1 MQGPL
6 RYTPRSD
13 SDSAPGGL
21 GGAISSLRNP
31 QFRWLYISN
40 IAFFMAMGSQQIVR
54 SWITFQLTDS
64 KLALGLISFTV
75 ALPMLFISPLGGALA
90 DRLERRSLIVAGQAM
105 VVLSELAIFGLLY
118 TDRLLFWHLVV
129 AAGVMGVVFPFIM
142 PARQAIVANVVG
154 RAGLTN
160 AMALTM
166 AGMNMTRIIGPAAAG
181 FLIGVVGVEST
192 YVVGI
197 SLYAVGLVCLFQV
210 EQSRPAAE
218 TRELSITRNMA
229 DGARYVGQNRLV
241 LVLLFFGL
249 VPMFLAMPFQTL
261 LVVFADEIWNVGSW
275 GLGLLSAAGGL
286 GGVVGSM
293 YVAWRSDSHKRVRPM
308 MVSMVAFGIFLLLF
322 AISPWFLLALPLVFA
337 ANIFA
342 SVYGTLNNTAIQ
354 LLIPDQVR
362 GRISSFLMMS
372 FSLPLLGTLPMSAVA
387 EVYGAQ
393 WAVAGASLLA
403 VVVAVVFYLSSS
415 ELRKMDDSVR
425 DAMVD

>member
-6 RYTPRSD
+6 RYTPRPD
-13 SDSAPGGL
+13 SGSAPGGL
-21 GGAISSLRNP
+21 SGAVSSFRNP

-64 KLALGLISFTV
+64 KFALGIISFTV
-75 ALPMLFISPLGGALA
+75 ALPMLFMSPLGGALA
-90 DRLERRSLIVAGQAM
+90 DRLERRSLIIGGQVL
-105 VVLSELAIFGLLY
+105 VVLSELSIFGLLY
-118 TDRLLFWHLVV
+118 LDRLQFWHLVV

-166 AGMNMTRIIGPAAAG
+166 AGMNTTRVIGPAAAG
-181 FLIGVVGVEST
+181 LLIGIVGVQST
-192 YVVGI
+192 
-197 SLYAVGLVCLFQV
+197 YAVGIGLYAIGLLCLTQV
-210 EQSRPAAE
+210 EPSQPAAE
-218 TRELSITRNMA
+218 ARELSITRNMA

-275 GLGLLSAAGGL
+275 GLGLLSAAGGV

-293 YVAWRSDSHKRVRPM
+293 YVAWRSDSHKRVRQM
-308 MVSMVAFGIFLLLF
+308 MFSMVAFGVFLLLF
-322 AISPWFLLALPLVFA
+322 AISPWFLLGLPLVFA

-354 LLIPDQVR
+354 LLIPDHVR

-393 WAVAGASLLA
+393 WAVAAASLLA
-403 VVVAVVFYLSSS
+403 VAVALAFYLASS